1 MASHQVVLFEQR
13 PGDELEQRQHVD
25 QPLLLQAQQT
35 QHFAELLALHAT
47 VLKNTKHP
55 FVAVSSYLG
64 INAVKSFGC
73 YSLLTVKKGGSLFFT
88 FGFRVTTSHLGRLVQ
103 LLCPLH
109 DPLLGLLI
117 GVFVFLIFKPLTL
130 GCPGGVLQELR
141 TQNQ

>member
-1 MASHQVVLFEQR
+1 MNRASHQVILFEQR

-35 QHFAELLALHAT
+35 QHFAELLALHAA

-73 YSLLTVKKGGSLFFT
+73 YALLTVKKGGSLFLLSVS
-88 FGFRVTTSHLGRLVQ
+88 GLRLLTSVALCNSCAHSMILSWASSLASSSF
-103 LLCPLH
+103 LFLCPSLS
-109 DPLLGLLI
+109 GAQ
-117 GVFVFLIFKPLTL
+117 GVCF
-130 GCPGGVLQELR
+130 R
-141 TQNQ
+141 S